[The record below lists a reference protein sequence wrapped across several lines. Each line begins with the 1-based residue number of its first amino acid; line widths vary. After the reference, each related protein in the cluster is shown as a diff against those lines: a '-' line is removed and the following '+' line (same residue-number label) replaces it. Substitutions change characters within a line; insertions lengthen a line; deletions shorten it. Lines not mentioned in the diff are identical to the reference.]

1 MYCCGL
7 SGSIQEFAGVAMTPT
22 YDLILECDG
31 SLRTETLQSVD
42 ADEAWRLGRE
52 RYPNSIR
59 AVVVRDDLEAELK
72 EPR

>member
-1 MYCCGL
+1 
-7 SGSIQEFAGVAMTPT
+7 MTPT

-31 SLRTETLQSVD
+31 NLHTETLQSAD

-59 AVVVRDDLEAELK
+59 AVVVRDDLEAQLREH
-72 EPR
+72 R

>member
-1 MYCCGL
+1 MPP
-7 SGSIQEFAGVAMTPT
+7 A

-31 SLRTETLQSVD
+31 GLHTETLRSVD
-42 ADEAWRLGRE
+42 ADEARRLGRE

-72 EPR
+72 EHR

>member
-1 MYCCGL
+1 MPP
-7 SGSIQEFAGVAMTPT
+7 A

-31 SLRTETLQSVD
+31 SLHTEMLQSAD

-59 AVVVRDDLEAELK
+59 AVVVRDDLEAELR
-72 EPR
+72 EHR

>member
-1 MYCCGL
+1 
-7 SGSIQEFAGVAMTPT
+7 MTPA

-31 SLRTETLQSVD
+31 GLQTETLQSAD

-59 AVVVRDDLEAELK
+59 AVVVRDGPEAELR
-72 EPR
+72 EHR

>member
-1 MYCCGL
+1 
-7 SGSIQEFAGVAMTPT
+7 MTPT

-31 SLRTETLQSVD
+31 DLHTETLQSAD
-42 ADEAWRLGRE
+42 ADEAWRVGRV